1 MVWIKICGITNL
13 PDALAATALGADAAG
28 FVFAAGKR
36 QVKPEVVRMIVQNL
50 PPRVAKVGVFVNK
63 KISLVREIAD
73 FCGLTAIQLHGE
85 ESAAYCSL
93 LRGYEVIKAF
103 RIQDNLPEGQMRDYL
118 QKQVVQKILLDTYL
132 PDQLG
137 GTGKTFDWKLAARQ
151 EWLQL
156 PVIIAGGLNPEN
168 ISEALQIAQPF
179 GVDVSSGVEKAPG
192 QKDFFKL
199 KTFIENARG
208 L

>member
-1 MVWIKICGITNL
+1 MLWIKICGITNL
-13 PDALAATALGADAAG
+13 PDALAATALGADAVG

-63 KISLVREIAD
+63 RISLIQEIAD

-85 ESAAYCSL
+85 ETATYCSP

-103 RIQDNLPEGQMRDYL
+103 RIQDSLPEFQMRAYL
-118 QKQVVQKILLDTYL
+118 QKQVIQKILLDTYL

-168 ISEALQIAQPF
+168 VSEALRIARPF

>member
-13 PDALAATALGADAAG
+13 PDALAAIALGADAAG
-28 FVFAAGKR
+28 FVFAPGKR
-36 QVKPEVVRMIVQNL
+36 QVKPEIVRMVVRNL
-50 PPRVAKVGVFVNK
+50 PPRIAKVGVFVNK
-63 KISLVREIAD
+63 KIGLVQEIAD

-93 LRGYEVIKAF
+93 LSGYEVIKAF
-103 RIQDNLPEGQMRDYL
+103 RIQDSLPEGQMRTYL
-118 QKQVVQKILLDTYL
+118 KKQVIQKILLDTYL

-168 ISEALQIAQPF
+168 VNEALRLTRPF

-192 QKDFFKL
+192 QKDLLKL
-199 KTFIENARG
+199 KSFIENARG